1 MRITLTLLG
10 TGTPTP
16 RLARA
21 GSSYL
26 VTAGNQRIM
35 VDCGPFAMH
44 RLLEAGVAPTEVHT
58 LLLTHLH
65 YDHCV
70 DYAHLLLSRWS
81 EGRDGISPLRVI
93 GPPGTL
99 RMTEL
104 LIADGGAFAA
114 DIATRPPRN
123 SESATPTDNGSALV
137 DVEEIYSGGRVMGT
151 DWQLRAAEVQ
161 HYQPHLIALAYR
173 LELDGRALVFGGDT
187 APVPQLTELATGATV
202 LVHMCHYLNTDA
214 PVDPELAR
222 FCSGHLDA
230 ARTAVS
236 AGAEMLILVHIP
248 PDLDNQTTQTRI
260 LEEIAAVYPGRT
272 VFGTDLVQLEL

>member
-1 MRITLTLLG
+1 MDVTLTLLG

-16 RLARA
+16 RLERA

-26 VTAGNQRIM
+26 VRAGDQRII

-44 RLLEAGVAPTEVHT
+44 RLLQAGVALTEIDT

-93 GPPGTL
+93 GPPGTR
-99 RMTEL
+99 RMTDL
-104 LIADGGAFAA
+104 LVGEGGAFEP

-123 SESATPTDNGSALV
+123 SPTSNVMDALV
-137 DVEEIYSGGRVMGT
+137 QVEEVARGSHIDGT
-151 DWQLRAAEVQ
+151 DWSLTAAEVQ
-161 HYQPHLIALAYR
+161 HYQPHLISLAYR
-173 LELDGRALVFGGDT
+173 LEIGGRGLVFGGDT
-187 APVPQLTELATGATV
+187 APVPQLTELARGATV
-202 LVHMCHYLNTDA
+202 LLHMCHYLNTDE
-214 PVDPELAR
+214 PVNPELAR

-230 ARTAVS
+230 AQTAAA
-236 AGAEMLILVHIP
+236 AGVESLILVHIP
-248 PDLDNQTTQTRI
+248 PAIDNDSTQRRV
-260 LEEIAAVYPGRT
+260 LEEVQALYSGRT
-272 VFGTDLVQLEL
+272 VIGADLSTLPL